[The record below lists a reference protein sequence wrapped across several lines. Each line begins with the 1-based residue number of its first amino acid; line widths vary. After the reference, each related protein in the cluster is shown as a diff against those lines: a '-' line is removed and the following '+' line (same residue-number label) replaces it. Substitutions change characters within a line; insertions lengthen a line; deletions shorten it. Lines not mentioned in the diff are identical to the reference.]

1 MTDESPAGEV
11 PTKRHA
17 RKLVAT
23 RLFLISYAPLWAIF
37 AIRSGEPVVEIIF
50 WALAVLGLLDA
61 FRIIQAGL
69 RRSVRHVTFDDVS
82 DKSGDA
88 AGYLATY
95 LLPFIGGPPTDVR
108 SSIAYAVYF
117 AVAWSVFVPS
127 TLGLVNPTLYLL
139 GWRVVEATRHGQV
152 TLVVCQDPPVSGPP
166 GAPVAS
172 LMGSIG
178 WVLRPSRKPWTWL
191 ARPL

>member
-1 MTDESPAGEV
+1 MSDGSPAGDA
-11 PTKRHA
+11 PTRRHA
-17 RKLVAT
+17 RKLVGT
-23 RLFLISYAPLWAIF
+23 RLFLISYAPLWVIF
-37 AIRSGEPVVEIIF
+37 AIRSSDAVVEIVF
-50 WALAVLGLLDA
+50 WVLAGLGLLDA

-69 RRSVRHVTFDDVS
+69 RRSVRHVTFEDVS

-88 AGYLATY
+88 AGHLATY
-95 LLPFIGGPPTDVR
+95 LLPFIGGPPTDIR

-117 AVAWSVFVPS
+117 IVAWSVFVPS

-139 GWRVVEATRHGQV
+139 GWRVVEATRQGQV
-152 TLVVCQDPPVSGPP
+152 TLVVCQDPPVTGSP

-178 WVLRPSRKPWTWL
+178 WVHRPTRRPWTWL